1 MQDRIYLSRISFT
14 NKYLLIG
21 LKRDRFAVR
30 ESSAFDMDCNHG
42 LEIITRITWEYNAS
56 QETKSEMYDS
66 QSNQKILNTGHLPI
80 SPNIYIHLNA
90 NSVSNILSLLNQRLK
105 EEGLLC

>member
-30 ESSAFDMDCNHG
+30 ESSALCGFQYG
-42 LEIITRITWEYNAS
+42 L
-56 QETKSEMYDS
+56 
-66 QSNQKILNTGHLPI
+66 QSWT
-80 SPNIYIHLNA
+80 
-90 NSVSNILSLLNQRLK
+90 
-105 EEGLLC
+105 